1 MSLARNHF
9 DVLRY
14 LEKVRAPQVQRN
26 VAEHLGR
33 SLGTINRAFHDL
45 QQLGYLDG
53 GQITDA
59 GLEALEPYRVK
70 RAIILAAG
78 FGERMLPLT
87 LNTPKPLMRVKGTR
101 IVDSLLDAL
110 LAVGIDEVYLVRG
123 YLAEQLDQLLY
134 KYPKIRFLNNPY
146 YHETN
151 NISSV
156 LVARDHLPSA
166 YVLEG
171 DLLLRDPKLIEKY
184 QYESNYLGVP
194 VSKTD
199 DWCIYTNG
207 KYIERIAV
215 GGTDCHHMFG
225 VSYWSAEDGARLA
238 GSVETVFNTQP
249 GGKQRMWDQVAIDYF
264 PNEYKIAVRECS
276 FDDIVEID
284 TYEELCSID
293 PAYRL

>member
-1 MSLARNHF
+1 MSLAHNHF

-14 LEKVRAPQVQRN
+14 LEKVRAPQVQRV
-26 VAEHLGR
+26 VAEQLGR
-33 SLGTINRAFHDL
+33 SLGTINKVFHEL
-45 QQLGYLDG
+45 AQLGYLKD

-59 GLEALEPYRVK
+59 GLEALEPYRAK

-87 LNTPKPLMRVKGTR
+87 LNTPKPLMRVQGTR
-101 IVDSLLDAL
+101 IIDSLLDAL
-110 LAVGIDEVYLVRG
+110 TAVGIGEIYLVRG

-134 KYPKIRFLNNPY
+134 KYPGIRFLSNPY

-166 YVLEG
+166 YILEG
-171 DLLLRDPKLIEKY
+171 DLLLRNPDLIEKY

-199 DWCIYTNG
+199 DWCFYTNG
-207 KYIERIAV
+207 KYIKKIGV
-215 GGTDCHHMFG
+215 GGTNCHHMFG
-225 VSYWSAEDGARLA
+225 ISYWNAADGARLA
-238 GSVETVFNTQP
+238 GDVETVFNTQP
-249 GGKQRMWDQVAIDYF
+249 GGKQRMWDQVAVDYF
-264 PNEYKIAVRECS
+264 PGKYQLGVRECS

-284 TYEELCSID
+284 TYEELCALDS
-293 PAYRL
+293 AYRL